1 MGVQEEVTQMLK
13 RAAYKGYVWSWDG
26 KVVRNETIHAAYDP
40 ETHEAWHEFPSHNE
54 PLEDLGF
61 KRMARD
67 VWGNFTLPSFIRVQV
82 V

>member
-1 MGVQEEVTQMLK
+1 MLK
-13 RAAYKGYVWSWDG
+13 RAAYKGFVWSWDG
-26 KVVRNETIHAAYDP
+26 RVIRQEGTNRAYDP
-40 ETHEAWHEFPSHNE
+40 KTGEAWVELSEMNE

-67 VWGNFTLPSFIRVQV
+67 VYGNFTLPSFIRVQV